1 MAGLNSAWL
10 QGDKAAQVAGGLAGL
25 AAALAIGGWAFPPLL
40 DAVGIQ
46 FVVVLFLIML
56 SGMALL
62 IFPKLGQ
69 PRRSRK
75 GLWSRPLPPDPFRF
89 LSFLDRRRTWTILG
103 IFTAALAGFVGAI
116 DGLGSTG
123 GYSQNPAWT
132 ISRCKWSIGTNH
144 GVTNICVSHARWL
157 ATGQA
162 FDQGFLGFLAVF
174 FSIEAA
180 IFLGQTISAE
190 VRGSR
195 S

>member
-10 QGDKAAQVAGGLAGL
+10 QRDKAAQVAGGLAGL

-40 DAVGIQ
+40 DAVGIP
-46 FVVVLFLIML
+46 FVVVLFVIML
-56 SGMALL
+56 SGMVLL
-62 IFPKLGQ
+62 AYPKLGQ

-75 GLWSRPLPPDPFRF
+75 GFWSRPLPPDPFRF
-89 LSFLDRRRTWTILG
+89 LNFLNHGRTWTILA
-103 IFTAALAGFVGAI
+103 ILAFALAGFVAAAN
-116 DGLGSTG
+116 GLGSTG

-132 ISRCKWSIGTNH
+132 ISKCKWSIGTNH
-144 GVTNICVSHARWL
+144 GATNICVSHARWL
-157 ATGQA
+157 ATGQG

-180 IFLGQTISAE
+180 IFLGQTVGAE

-195 S
+195 T